1 MAVAHLEVV
10 EPAVTAPVPVPTIDR
25 SAVAA
30 AYKVLKATVI
40 NYHRAESS
48 GVENVPADGG
58 ALLVGNHSGGAIAMD
73 VPVIAVA
80 FWDHFGLDRKFHTL
94 AHDVITKGPLA
105 PLLRPFG
112 FVNASREGAAAALA
126 AGGVTV
132 VFPGG
137 DKDAYRP
144 WYQANKIDFFG
155 RTGYVRTALEAD
167 VPIVPVVSIGGHEAL
182 LVIAR
187 GDTIAKYNPFGKVIR
202 GDIAPLTLGMLG
214 LGFVQPPL
222 PSKIVTRFLEPIHI
236 RAEFGDD
243 PDVAAVDALV
253 RTRMQ
258 EALDEMAAARRF
270 PVIG

>member
-1 MAVAHLEVV
+1 MAVAHIEKPDPTNA
-10 EPAVTAPVPVPTIDR
+10 ETVPVPTIDR
-25 SAVAA
+25 TAVAA
-30 AYKVLKATVI
+30 AYKVLKAVVST
-40 NYHRAESS
+40 YHRAESS
-48 GVENVPADGG
+48 GVENVPDSG
-58 ALLVGNHSGGAIAMD
+58 ALLVGNHSGGAMAMD

-80 FWDHFGLDRKFHTL
+80 FWDHFGIDRKFHTL

-144 WYQANKIDFFG
+144 WYEANKIDFFG

-167 VPIVPVVSIGGHEAL
+167 VPIVPVVNIGGHEAL
-182 LVIAR
+182 LVLMR
-187 GDTIAKYNPFGKVIR
+187 GDAIAKYNPFGKLLR
-202 GDIAPLTLGMLG
+202 GDIAPLTLGLLG

-236 RAEFGDD
+236 RAEFGND
-243 PDVAAVDALV
+243 PDIAAVDELV

-270 PVIG
+270 PVLG